1 MEEYGGSCHYSQLY
15 IKRQGAWTSFDK
27 RWGIVAGFSARE
39 HPGRA
44 YVISWITVEWCVNES
59 GGGSYQSELN
69 THMGKNEIGLPP
81 RVLKKFWVDYR

>member
-1 MEEYGGSCHYSQLY
+1 MGELGNFAYLEQKELEEYDGSCHYSQLY

-59 GGGSYQSELN
+59 VGGH
-69 THMGKNEIGLPP
+69 T
-81 RVLKKFWVDYR
+81 RVS